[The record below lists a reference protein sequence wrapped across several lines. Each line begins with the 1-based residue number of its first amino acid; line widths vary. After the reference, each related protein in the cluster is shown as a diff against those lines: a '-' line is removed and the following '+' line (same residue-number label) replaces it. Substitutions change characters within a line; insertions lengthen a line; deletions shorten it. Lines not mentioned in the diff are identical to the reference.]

1 MILEKTSYNLKD
13 EFKEEL
19 SQSLTQILD
28 SEKIISGFSIENNDN
43 EQYTSRDFLDRV
55 KESYRLKK
63 TTFLTSNLNS
73 NFRSTKS
80 LSLDIREKFLN
91 VTTDFAVKHTEFK
104 KELSTIT
111 GCMIY
116 PKNGYMGWHN
126 NSRVGWRLYCTYC
139 VEQAKSYFRYEDDN
153 GNFID
158 SNENKG
164 WNFRLFFVRDNLSP
178 LWHSVY
184 TESERIA
191 IGTYIGRDFSKIQN
205 IIGDKK

>member
-13 EFKEEL
+13 EFKAEL
-19 SQSLTQILD
+19 SQSLTQVLD
-28 SEKIISGFSIENNDN
+28 SEKIISGFSIENNNN

-73 NFRSTKS
+73 NFKSTKT
-80 LSLDIREKFLN
+80 LSFDIREKFLN
-91 VTTDFAVKHTEFK
+91 VTTNFVARHTEFK
-104 KELSTIT
+104 KELSTIS
-111 GCMIY
+111 GCMAY

-184 TESERIA
+184 TESERVA
-191 IGTYIGRDFSKIQN
+191 VGTYLGRDFSKIQN